1 MWTFLHHFL
10 HIVSRVEFHSQIRS
24 CERWKAWLHFLLGHK
39 SSISRFVVQNLSPV
53 LSDLFIQRT
62 TPREMTPGGSSDEQ
76 PHMAPS
82 STVQA
87 HTHLHNKY
95 CHCLEDAERKSMS
108 HCDLTTHTCP
118 TCFRERLSC
127 ILCVHKCVYATVWG
141 GEQKRVRARHRNT
154 GVFWFRRQI
163 STIIRW
169 IVSHA
174 QHLSR
179 THTHCLF
186 QTHKHSHYMV
196 ITVRLMLCSPL
207 YYALS
212 LLSPSFCPRL
222 SFFILLHSSLRSL
235 CIHPSRRCRSWSSD
249 WRWRRTSSKSV
260 WRIRWRSA
268 YMSREERRP
277 EDGDRSR
284 QQQTHIHV
292 QRCAVTCWAALRWT
306 GGF

>member
-1 MWTFLHHFL
+1 MSENRETVVKVTLSLCFDVAAEFWTLYKTESVSCPQKSVHSEDDTSGNDTWRFLWRTG
-10 HIVSRVEFHSQIRS
+10 SY
-24 CERWKAWLHFLLGHK
+24 GT
-39 SSISRFVVQNLSPV
+39 V
-53 LSDLFIQRT
+53 LECT
-62 TPREMTPGGSSDEQ
+62 
-76 PHMAPS
+76 
-82 STVQA
+82 STR
-87 HTHLHNKY
+87 THLHNKS

-108 HCDLTTHTCP
+108 QCDLTTHTCP
-118 TCFRERLSC
+118 TCFGERLSC

-154 GVFWFRRQI
+154 GVFWFRQQI

-174 QHLSR
+174 QHLSQ
-179 THTHCLF
+179 THTNCLF
-186 QTHKHSHYMV
+186 QTHKRSHYMV

-212 LLSPSFCPRL
+212 LLSPSFGL
-222 SFFILLHSSLRSL
+222 VLLHSSLRSL
-235 CIHPSRRCRSWSSD
+235 CVHPSRRCRSWSSD
-249 WRWRRTSSKSV
+249 WRWQRTSSKSV

-277 EDGDRSR
+277 KDGDGSR

-292 QRCAVTCWAALRWT
+292 QRCTVTGWAVLTRTAGL
-306 GGF
+306 